1 MENTTS
7 TSNTEDIALTE
18 KAEETIDQDF
28 KQKRDALTTLCLEI
42 YRVLMGACL
51 MLFVPQK
58 CEETSC
64 SFNDNLNRSDRF
76 STACLSFNLITMISF
91 LGLYAVEFK
100 RESKMISYLEVN
112 KNKPTDND
120 SIEEELKNLD
130 ISYKNILWDLDYY
143 YKISG
148 YVSLFAF
155 IINAIL
161 SGISVYSRYLDETT
175 VTVFL
180 TNILFMSLKIHEVI
194 IIVYTDK
201 NVFYSAFLTER
212 IQYNDVDPDKINKI
226 KNKSVEWISSGSNEN
241 NNSTSTS
248 ESVSSNATTV
258 DTSIKT
264 TV

>member
-1 MENTTS
+1 MENTEAITND
-7 TSNTEDIALTE
+7 TQDIVLTE
-18 KAEETIDQDF
+18 KKEEPINQDF
-28 KQKRDALTTLCLEI
+28 KQKRDASITLCLEI

-58 CEETSC
+58 CGNMSC
-64 SFNDNLNRSDRF
+64 SFNDNLNRSDNF
-76 STACLSFNLITMISF
+76 STACLSFNLITMVSF
-91 LGLYAVEFK
+91 LGLYVVEFK

-120 SIEEELKNLD
+120 SIEEELKKLD

-148 YVSLFAF
+148 YVSLFTF
-155 IINAIL
+155 IVNAIL

-180 TNILFMSLKIHEVI
+180 TNILFMSLKIYEVI
-194 IIVYTDK
+194 TIVYTDK

-212 IQYNDVDPDKINKI
+212 VQYNDVDPDKINKKKQWKI
-226 KNKSVEWISSGSNEN
+226 TVPALKSDVDEN
-241 NNSTSTS
+241 TLQD
-248 ESVSSNATTV
+248 A
-258 DTSIKT
+258 
-264 TV
+264 